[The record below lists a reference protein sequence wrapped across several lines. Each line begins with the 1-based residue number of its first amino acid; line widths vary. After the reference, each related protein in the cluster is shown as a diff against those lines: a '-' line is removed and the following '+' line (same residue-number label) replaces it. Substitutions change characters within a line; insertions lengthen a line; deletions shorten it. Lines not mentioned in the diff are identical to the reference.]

1 MSTTPTEPSTAG
13 PLNPPAP
20 APANA
25 PAPTASGYE
34 TPKPPA
40 QVAHEAPAASETDWK
55 AEARKWESRAK
66 ENAEAAKR
74 LAEIEESAKTEAQK
88 QAEKLAE
95 YEAKVKEYETREQ
108 IAAWKAEV
116 AEASGVP
123 AVALAGSTK
132 EEIEAHAET
141 LKPLIGQQAAA
152 EPPKPGV
159 VPTIGNTQA
168 TTPNIP
174 IGEQIAA
181 AEKAGDAELVGRLKA
196 MQLGAAASTT

>member
-1 MSTTPTEPSTAG
+1 MSTTPTDPSTAG
-13 PLNPPAP
+13 PFNPPAP

-40 QVAHEAPAASETDWK
+40 QATREAPAAPETDWK
-55 AEARKWESRAK
+55 AEARKWEARSK

-88 QAEKLAE
+88 QAERMAE
-95 YEAKVKEYETREQ
+95 LEAKVKEYETREQ

-132 EEIEAHAET
+132 EEIEAHAAT
-141 LKPLIGQQAAA
+141 LKPLIGQATPTTD
-152 EPPKPGV
+152 PPPAV
-159 VPTIGNTQA
+159 VPTVGKTPS

-181 AEKAGDAELVGRLKA
+181 AEREGNADLVAQLKA
-196 MQLGAAASTT
+196 MQLAAALK